1 MKKWHVSVF
10 VAMFAI
16 AASFGCKKILRK
28 IFQGIDADV
37 PVFSVVIPPLPYVL
51 PTEASFG
58 TFQQHFNLDSAVRAN
73 TGDVYGANDISS
85 VKVKQITFNLSNS
98 DEENNISNF
107 ESAHLTFSS
116 NTKPDTVTIA
126 SIIFPDTATTSYTF
140 TPTNSPELKP
150 YLTGSILYYNAFGKL
165 RRITNKAL
173 NMSIQ
178 VTLRVQ

>member
-1 MKKWHVSVF
+1 MKKWYVSVF
-10 VAMFAI
+10 VAMFVI

-98 DEENNISNF
+98 DDQNNISNF

-116 NTKPDTVTIA
+116 NT
-126 SIIFPDTATTSYTF
+126 
-140 TPTNSPELKP
+140 
-150 YLTGSILYYNAFGKL
+150 
-165 RRITNKAL
+165 
-173 NMSIQ
+173 
-178 VTLRVQ
+178 